1 MHDDKTVDWAAAE
14 LLAYGSILMEGKD
27 VRMSGQDVKR
37 GTFSHR
43 HAVIMDEKTNTPF
56 NRLSKISDK
65 QGRFMI
71 YNSHLSE
78 YGVLGFE
85 YGYSLANPNTLTIW
99 EAQFGDF
106 ANNAQ
111 SVFDQFISAGES
123 KWNRNSGMML
133 LLPHGYE
140 GQGPEHSSARLERH
154 LQSCAEENMVVANVT
169 EASNFFHLIRRQL
182 AWPFRKP
189 LIVMSPKSLLRHP
202 RVSRPIGEILE
213 GGFQEVLDDRD
224 AKAAKVKRVLL
235 CSGKFSYDLM
245 EARDKQDIDH
255 VAIIRME
262 QLYPLATNQLAELK
276 KKYANAEWIWAQEEP
291 RNMGAWAF
299 IQDNLGETF
308 NLDVIA
314 RKRSASPSTGYKK
327 QHLLEQNELIQTAL
341 TL

>member
-1 MHDDKTVDWAAAE
+1 MSALSTHPEGFKPLRKVDKYLKNRQKTMHDDKTVDWAAAE

-189 LIVMSPKSLLRHP
+189 LIIMSPSP
-202 RVSRPIGEILE
+202 
-213 GGFQEVLDDRD
+213 
-224 AKAAKVKRVLL
+224 
-235 CSGKFSYDLM
+235 CS
-245 EARDKQDIDH
+245 
-255 VAIIRME
+255 
-262 QLYPLATNQLAELK
+262 
-276 KKYANAEWIWAQEEP
+276 
-291 RNMGAWAF
+291 
-299 IQDNLGETF
+299 
-308 NLDVIA
+308 VIHA
-314 RKRSASPSTGYKK
+314 
-327 QHLLEQNELIQTAL
+327 
-341 TL
+341 

>member
-37 GTFSHR
+37 GTFAHR
-43 HAVIMDEKTNTPF
+43 NAVIMDEKTNTPF
-56 NRLSKISDK
+56 NRLSKISGK

-133 LLPHGYE
+133 LLPHGL
-140 GQGPEHSSARLERH
+140 S
-154 LQSCAEENMVVANVT
+154 
-169 EASNFFHLIRRQL
+169 LIH
-182 AWPFRKP
+182 
-189 LIVMSPKSLLRHP
+189 I
-202 RVSRPIGEILE
+202 
-213 GGFQEVLDDRD
+213 
-224 AKAAKVKRVLL
+224 
-235 CSGKFSYDLM
+235 
-245 EARDKQDIDH
+245 
-255 VAIIRME
+255 
-262 QLYPLATNQLAELK
+262 
-276 KKYANAEWIWAQEEP
+276 
-291 RNMGAWAF
+291 
-299 IQDNLGETF
+299 
-308 NLDVIA
+308 
-314 RKRSASPSTGYKK
+314 
-327 QHLLEQNELIQTAL
+327 
-341 TL
+341 